1 MFYLFHGEDEFSRAE
16 FLQSLKQRM
25 NDDLALA
32 DLNTAVL
39 DGQKITLGELRHACD
54 TIPFMADQRL
64 VIVEGLLGALSA
76 RGGRKDED
84 ELDGRQREVLN
95 ELVAYLSQLPPT
107 ARLVLVENRRIPR
120 NHPVHKLALE
130 LECGY
135 VKEFIPPQKGA
146 LDRWITDRVEQHGGQ
161 ITSQAVRELAAFVG
175 NDLRL
180 LDTEIAKLVAY
191 TGGERPISVD
201 DVHLLVSYAQE
212 ANVFHMVD
220 ALGRRDGRTAMRLLH
235 QLLSDQPP
243 LSLLGMI
250 VRQFRILV
258 QVKELSERGLN
269 QREIAEK
276 LKLHGFVV
284 EKGLRQA
291 RNFSMAQLETVYD
304 KLVETDVAIKT
315 GQLDPV
321 LALDLFVA
329 GMSRRR

>member
-16 FLQSLKQRM
+16 GVQKLKQRM
-25 NDDLALA
+25 GGDPAMV

-39 DGQKITLGELRHACD
+39 DGRKITLGELRHACD
-54 TIPFMADQRL
+54 TLPFMADRRL

-76 RGGRKDED
+76 QEKRRGKEI
-84 ELDGRQREVLN
+84 LDG
-95 ELVAYLSQLPPT
+95 LVAYLPHLPPT
-107 ARLVLVENRRIPR
+107 TRLILVENRRISQK
-120 NHPVHKLALE
+120 HPVYQLALAE
-130 LECGY
+130 ECGH
-135 VKEFIPPQKGA
+135 VQEFIPPQKGA
-146 LDRWITDRVEQHGGQ
+146 LLRWIARRVERHGGQ
-161 ITSQAVRELAAFVG
+161 TTPPAAGELAAFVG

-180 LDTEIAKLVAY
+180 LDQEIAKLVAY

-235 QLLSDQPP
+235 QLLTDQPP
-243 LSLLGMI
+243 LALLGMI

-258 QVKELSERGLN
+258 QVKELGERGLG
-269 QREIAEK
+269 QREIADK
-276 LKLHGFVV
+276 LKLHSFVV
-284 EKGLRQA
+284 EKGRRQA
-291 RNFSMAQLETVYD
+291 RNFSMAQLEAVYD

-321 LALDLFVA
+321 LALDLLVA
-329 GMSRRR
+329 GLSRAR

>member
-16 FLQSLKQRM
+16 AVQKLKQRM
-25 NDDLALA
+25 GGDPAMV

-39 DGQKITLGELRHACD
+39 DGRKITLGELRHACD
-54 TIPFMADQRL
+54 TLPFMADRRL

-76 RGGRKDED
+76 QEKRRGKEI
-84 ELDGRQREVLN
+84 LDG
-95 ELVAYLSQLPPT
+95 LVAYLPHLPPT
-107 ARLVLVENRRIPR
+107 TRLILVENRRISQK
-120 NHPVHKLALE
+120 HPVYQLALAE
-130 LECGY
+130 ECGH
-135 VKEFIPPQKGA
+135 VQEFIPPQKGA
-146 LDRWITDRVEQHGGQ
+146 LLRWIARRVERHGGQ
-161 ITSQAVRELAAFVG
+161 TTPPAAGELAAFVG

-180 LDTEIAKLVAY
+180 LDQEIAKLVAY

-235 QLLSDQPP
+235 QLLTDQPP
-243 LSLLGMI
+243 LALLGMI

-258 QVKELSERGLN
+258 QVKELGERGLG
-269 QREIAEK
+269 QREIADK
-276 LKLHGFVV
+276 LKLHSFVV
-284 EKGLRQA
+284 EKGRRQA
-291 RNFSMAQLETVYD
+291 RNFSMAQLEAVYD

-321 LALDLFVA
+321 LALDLLVA
-329 GMSRRR
+329 GLSRAR